1 VHSFCACFG
10 FLLEPQHKNFT
21 FTVFFVEFRF
31 VFFFFCVLFSLYN
44 LIDIHLHCVVA
55 VGEKTKLACL
65 LHCV

>member
-10 FLLEPQHKNFT
+10 FFAGAPTQEFYLHS
-21 FTVFFVEFRF
+21 FFCGVSFCL
-31 VFFFFCVLFSLYN
+31 FFCVLFSLYN